1 MKIANVIAW
10 IILLVGALNW
20 GLVAIFNWNL
30 VGFISGGVAVIATII
45 YCLVTIAGIWLLIV
59 PFIDRGKIS
68 LWD

>member
-30 VGFISGGVAVIATII
+30 VGFISGGVTVIATII